1 MIWKLFKLLA
11 SNIYNFST
19 IKDGFKKGPKGILK
33 SVGIIL
39 LIGIVLVEFFFIFG
53 SMILG
58 IYNTLAA
65 QNAAQAVPGVII
77 ILSVL
82 VTAFFAISAVSV
94 SYYTGNGEEQL
105 MSLPLSPRQLLSAKF
120 LMSVSSE
127 LPMTVM
133 LTCIGTIVYAYKEG
147 NLLNP
152 GIYVGMIAVSLA
164 NCIVILGIIYF
175 IFVALLT
182 LIPALRKKSILQGI
196 ATAVIL
202 VFATAWGFLN
212 GASTNS
218 VGSKINEMMATSPL
232 FGLSFHPV
240 ISFFSSALTG
250 NWLAILSTIAIGA
263 LMMFGLVPLYSKLY
277 IRSLDGFS
285 NVRSKKMDNTQAEK
299 LIQSD
304 SKRNSILK
312 ALYLRDIRTVFREP
326 VFFTNGPLMVFLLPA
341 LCIISI
347 LTSTSM
353 MDKDV
358 IAKLRTTVLEF
369 NLPDGEELTS
379 MIYYASMGIA
389 AFTSFFTSMVNIA
402 STSFSREG
410 KAIHDLQAM
419 PIEPQSIV
427 FSKFWHALTY
437 TLIGSAIMNLIL
449 VGLTIFLQATFLFPK
464 IAEII
469 VMNVIITLGL
479 SVLLIVIDMFYDT
492 INPKLN
498 WENPMAAVKN
508 NMNAFFSMITNLVL
522 AAILYVL
529 IFAVFPKNY
538 IGFILSVVLILVL
551 AIPAAGLYFKY
562 AAKKVSRM

>member
-164 NCIVILGIIYF
+164 SCIVILGIIYF

-182 LIPALRKKSILQGI
+182 LIPALRKK
-196 ATAVIL
+196 
-202 VFATAWGFLN
+202 
-212 GASTNS
+212 
-218 VGSKINEMMATSPL
+218 
-232 FGLSFHPV
+232 
-240 ISFFSSALTG
+240 
-250 NWLAILSTIAIGA
+250 
-263 LMMFGLVPLYSKLY
+263 
-277 IRSLDGFS
+277 
-285 NVRSKKMDNTQAEK
+285 
-299 LIQSD
+299 
-304 SKRNSILK
+304 
-312 ALYLRDIRTVFREP
+312 
-326 VFFTNGPLMVFLLPA
+326 
-341 LCIISI
+341 
-347 LTSTSM
+347 
-353 MDKDV
+353 
-358 IAKLRTTVLEF
+358 
-369 NLPDGEELTS
+369 
-379 MIYYASMGIA
+379 
-389 AFTSFFTSMVNIA
+389 
-402 STSFSREG
+402 
-410 KAIHDLQAM
+410 
-419 PIEPQSIV
+419 
-427 FSKFWHALTY
+427 
-437 TLIGSAIMNLIL
+437 
-449 VGLTIFLQATFLFPK
+449 
-464 IAEII
+464 
-469 VMNVIITLGL
+469 
-479 SVLLIVIDMFYDT
+479 
-492 INPKLN
+492 
-498 WENPMAAVKN
+498 
-508 NMNAFFSMITNLVL
+508 
-522 AAILYVL
+522 
-529 IFAVFPKNY
+529 
-538 IGFILSVVLILVL
+538 
-551 AIPAAGLYFKY
+551 
-562 AAKKVSRM
+562 